1 MAADSLAA
9 ALAELQKDLPRVVKD
24 KTATVTSQRT
34 GKTHKY
40 SYVGLADVAE
50 AIMPKLGEQGLS
62 FSCRP
67 TLHPEFGFVLAYQLL
82 HTSGEERSGF
92 YPLSLDDGIQ
102 ARGSAITYARRYC
115 LCAITGVAADEDD
128 DGQAAEHG
136 RADGLPVNKDGS
148 LSRSRTTDEQKDAAG
163 VMTKAQQDEH
173 TALRK
178 GTGTEDNLPKAS
190 PKQQNL
196 TATPA
201 DDPWLDTPPTDPVD
215 REQMP
220 GTASR
225 AQLDRIFGQ
234 FDKLGYAKDDRA
246 GRLDLTAEIIG
257 REVKSSANLS
267 MVEARQVSDALDER
281 LKVTAHG

>member
-1 MAADSLAA
+1 MTDSLAA

-40 SYVGLADVAE
+40 SYAGLPDIAD
-50 AIMPKLGEQGLS
+50 AIMPRLSAQGLS

-92 YPLSLDDGIQ
+92 YPLNAEDSPQ

-128 DGQAAEHG
+128 DAQAAEHA

-148 LSRSRTTDEQKDAAG
+148 LSRSRTTDAQKDAAG

-173 TALRK
+173 TELRK

-190 PKQQNL
+190 PRQQTVL
-196 TATPA
+196 TTEPDDPFYGIPAEPDTTPPEDRHGTATA
-201 DDPWLDTPPTDPVD
+201 DQIRDVNIRLSNHGLTKKAERLAYLT
-215 REQMP
+215 EQT
-220 GTASR
+220 GH
-225 AQLDRIFGQ
+225 
-234 FDKLGYAKDDRA
+234 
-246 GRLDLTAEIIG
+246 EIY
-257 REVKSSANLS
+257 SSADLS
-267 MVEARQVSDALDER
+267 VSEA
-281 LKVTAHG
+281 LKVLRELPQRSKAVAP